1 MYFANCTPT
10 LKPAMTASLAI
21 EHTSLC
27 NNSDLCTLAMLR
39 VPGPGVEGCSPFRD
53 FQRESLWRCFLHLQG
68 YGHCCTVYVGMTV
81 SDVLMVDFIGHWIS
95 LFIFSVCCATAIAL
109 QSIPCIWYHLVEYFW
124 WPFRIRRW
132 GLLQAIEL
140 LMDCLCLSCS
150 CVCCVYR
157 FCVQ

>member
-39 VPGPGVEGCSPFRD
+39 VPGPGVEGCSSLRD
-53 FQRESLWRCFLHLQG
+53 FQKESLWRCFLHLQG

-81 SDVLMVDFIGHWIS
+81 SDVLVVDFIGHWIS
-95 LFIFSVCCATAIAL
+95 LFIFFCLLCYCYSTTKYSVYLISFGGIFLVAISNPEVRFTASHWTADGL
-109 QSIPCIWYHLVEYFW
+109 PLS
-124 WPFRIRRW
+124 
-132 GLLQAIEL
+132 LLQ
-140 LMDCLCLSCS
+140 LCLLR
-150 CVCCVYR
+150 V
-157 FCVQ
+157 